1 MAPPGREARPRRPPP
16 GRHRRSGT
24 DRNSR
29 RVDLRGV
36 GKGAERAVPTR
47 RSSIDNGR
55 HASAYALCA
64 SAYALRTP
72 ADSSPSVA
80 RAASEGGSADSNP
93 SVACAASE
101 GGSLCPPYDSS
112 ATNFPF
118 GLIFTLNDIV

>member
-1 MAPPGREARPRRPPP
+1 GREARPRRPPP

-29 RVDLRGV
+29 RVDLRRV

-64 SAYALRTP
+64 SAYALRAP

-80 RAASEGGSADSNP
+80 RAAGEGGSAAPPP
-93 SVACAASE
+93 SVAGPASE
-101 GGSLCPPYDSS
+101 GGPLRPPYAPPLTHPTTPPRRTFPS
-112 ATNFPF
+112 A
-118 GLIFTLNDIV
+118 